1 MELFLHWDPTTAA
14 DTGSQFI
21 GLICDADPANIANP
35 NVIARSWLDETI
47 NQVRRPLPPFA
58 HYLNG
63 REISMVTGGAKGLT
77 SRIVESGPISGNRY
91 LLRMEAFEGGS
102 VLPQPGDRFI
112 VNGQVFNGSGSGYNP
127 NPVVGQPQYIN
138 DRQHPLGSGLPSALR
153 PHFAF
158 AAGETVANVGGADE
172 SYDAVDYQN
181 MFLAMV
187 MAGAT
192 GSQDIIPSYHRPA
205 LINYWRNRLAG
216 ATPDQQKQAMRQFVL
231 RPTQLDHPSFSGSN
245 PAFTFPVSNPPT
257 AQQLTRLYNVL
268 MNGQWDVDNDNDGIP
283 DSIWVDLEFPVITTR
298 SGRSVKPL
306 VAILVKD
313 MDGRLNLNAHGH
325 LHQAGGNYV
334 DLATGQLV
342 QGTGPFA
349 GSAGAALTQRVPRG
363 RGYGP
368 AEIFYGHALANP
380 STELNP
386 LLTNRYANGQP
397 GRPNLNDTLTLLRS
411 LRFPANYT
419 SERNTPY
426 YSPPDIWGMDAQ
438 ALNFSGQAWSQFGGV
453 PNPIVDE
460 PYELNLFRYKGAD
473 SGAIDAP
480 YTVAE
485 LERLLRFTDL
495 DAVMLPDRLLRSAPQ
510 SFNAFSS
517 VARRRRNLFTTESR
531 HVPVP
536 NTRLDF
542 EQRGLPMRSD
552 PDGRKA
558 PHIISWLEAKLRSG
572 GMPANQVNAQ
582 VALQLPFELR
592 RGKLFNVNRLFG
604 NGRDDNG
611 NGVVDD
617 PREIDVA
624 NEWVLEQLSRR
635 SSYVSEHPFRPR

>member
-1 MELFLHWDPTTAA
+1 MLETAIY
-14 DTGSQFI
+14 FEWK
-21 GLICDADPANIANP
+21 
-35 NVIARSWLDETI
+35 R
-47 NQVRRPLPPFA
+47 
-58 HYLNG
+58 
-63 REISMVTGGAKGLT
+63 
-77 SRIVESGPISGNRY
+77 
-91 LLRMEAFEGGS
+91 LRGGS
-102 VLPQPGDRFI
+102 ALPQPGDRFI
-112 VNGQVFNGSGSGYNP
+112 VNGQVFNGSGAGYNP

-187 MAGAT
+187 LAGAT
-192 GSQDIIPSYHRPA
+192 SSQDIIPSYHRPA

-216 ATPDQQKQAMRQFVL
+216 ATPDQQKQAMRQYVL
-231 RPTQLDHPSFSGSN
+231 RPTQLDHPNFSGSN

-334 DLATGQLV
+334 NLATGQLM

-349 GSAGAALTQRVPRG
+349 GSAGAASAQRVPRG

-368 AEIFYGHALANP
+368 AEIYYGHALANP

-397 GRPNLNDTLTLLRS
+397 GRPNVNDTLTLLRS

-419 SERNTPY
+419 TEQNTPY
-426 YSPPDIWGMDAQ
+426 YSPAGY
-438 ALNFSGQAWSQFGGV
+438 L
-453 PNPIVDE
+453 
-460 PYELNLFRYKGAD
+460 
-473 SGAIDAP
+473 
-480 YTVAE
+480 
-485 LERLLRFTDL
+485 
-495 DAVMLPDRLLRSAPQ
+495 
-510 SFNAFSS
+510 
-517 VARRRRNLFTTESR
+517 
-531 HVPVP
+531 
-536 NTRLDF
+536 
-542 EQRGLPMRSD
+542 
-552 PDGRKA
+552 
-558 PHIISWLEAKLRSG
+558 
-572 GMPANQVNAQ
+572 
-582 VALQLPFELR
+582 
-592 RGKLFNVNRLFG
+592 G
-604 NGRDDNG
+604 NGRSG
-611 NGVVDD
+611 AKFRGA
-617 PREIDVA
+617 RLVA
-624 NEWVLEQLSRR
+624 IRR
-635 SSYVSEHPFRPR
+635 STQSNGG